1 MQSQAERLRA
11 IERGDVKV
19 VGVNCFTESEPSLL
33 AHGEGGDILKAD
45 PEAHARQVESLRVHR
60 ETRDAREV
68 VAALDQ
74 LKLAAQ
80 NEENILPASIRAAH
94 AGVTTGEWARVMR
107 GVYGEYRAPTGVN
120 VGARSSGDPAKIATL
135 RQRVRETSEA
145 IGRPLRMLVGK
156 PGLDGHSNGAEQVA
170 VKARDIGIEVVYEGI
185 RLTPRQIA
193 VAALEEGVH
202 VIGLSVLSGSHLELT
217 KDLVRELAETETQET
232 PFVIGGIIPVE
243 DETRLRELGVS
254 EVFTPKDTE
263 LNEVMARGGGYRP
276 PSTRPGD
283 TGGTDLMD
291 WRNFEDE
298 RVYRAIAQ
306 GKRPAVAAAL
316 NLIDDRRPESRRD
329 VEKLFAALDAY
340 ENPRRSHVVG
350 VTGPPGTGKSSLAS
364 ALAECWLG
372 EGLRV
377 GILAI
382 DPSSP
387 FSGGALLGD
396 RLRMTRSDP
405 DERLFIRSLSSRG
418 EKGGLTPNAWLMSRV
433 LLSGFDRVVI
443 ETVGVGQSEIDIAHV
458 ADSTCLVIQPGS
470 GDTIQFLKAGIME
483 IPDILAVNKA
493 DLGQMARTTAEELR
507 LALPEIRDEN
517 AWKIPVGNRQRRPT
531 TRELSDWP
539 PPCKRTS
546 SGWIR
551 ETGWRIGADRRKPAG
566 ASSVSGNASANT
578 AWKKAAER
586 TACANAGWPLPARPS
601 KNWNDSEKP
610 SNNP

>member
-1 MQSQAERLRA
+1 
-11 IERGDVKV
+11 
-19 VGVNCFTESEPSLL
+19 
-33 AHGEGGDILKAD
+33 
-45 PEAHARQVESLRVHR
+45 
-60 ETRDAREV
+60 
-68 VAALDQ
+68 
-74 LKLAAQ
+74 
-80 NEENILPASIRAAH
+80 
-94 AGVTTGEWARVMR
+94 
-107 GVYGEYRAPTGVN
+107 
-120 VGARSSGDPAKIATL
+120 
-135 RQRVRETSEA
+135 
-145 IGRPLRMLVGK
+145 
-156 PGLDGHSNGAEQVA
+156 
-170 VKARDIGIEVVYEGI
+170 
-185 RLTPRQIA
+185 
-193 VAALEEGVH
+193 
-202 VIGLSVLSGSHLELT
+202 
-217 KDLVRELAETETQET
+217 
-232 PFVIGGIIPVE
+232 
-243 DETRLRELGVS
+243 
-254 EVFTPKDTE
+254 
-263 LNEVMARGGGYRP
+263 
-276 PSTRPGD
+276 
-283 TGGTDLMD
+283 MD
-291 WRNFEDE
+291 WRIFEDE

-517 AWKIPVGNRQRRPT
+517 AWKIPVETVSAAHHTGIERLAAAVQAHFEWLDTGNRL
-531 TRELSDWP
+531 E
-539 PPCKRTS
+539 
-546 SGWIR
+546 
-551 ETGWRIGADRRKPAG
+551 DRRRQAEARWGVKRLRERFGEYGLEKGGGEDGMRERWMA
-566 ASSVSGNASANT
+566 ASGS
-578 AWKKAAER
+578 
-586 TACANAGWPLPARPS
+586 PF
-601 KNWNDSEKP
+601 EKLKRFGETIEQ
-610 SNNP
+610 SLK